1 MSRRVLLRLIDLYR
15 KGISPLTLPSC
26 RFSPSCSTYAYR
38 AIDRFGVL
46 RGGWMFLRRFCRCHP
61 FGGNGYDPVP
71 DEAMMGEA
79 EGSSSR

>member
-1 MSRRVLLRLIDLYR
+1 MSRHVLLRLIDLYQ

-38 AIDRFGVL
+38 AIDRFGVF

-71 DEAMMGEA
+71 DRALTGKA
-79 EGSSSR
+79 EGSGSR